1 MCILVFFFFSSRRRH
16 TRCAL
21 VTGVQT
27 CALPIYWVKPPEDV
41 SVVPIEPNPPG
52 RPGCGQVR
60 RQFDPHCERTDGTV
74 LADSDHG
81 FCRNDRPDYND
92 VAAGLPDALGY
103 DRTAIETASCNATDH
118 EWVEGEIGRASCRER
133 VCQYV

>member
-1 MCILVFFFFSSRRRH
+1 MIRRPPRSTRTDTLFPYTTLFRSCVSFSGC
-16 TRCAL
+16 TFD
-21 VTGVQT
+21 
-27 CALPIYWVKPPEDV
+27 WVKPPEDV

-103 DRTAIETASCNATDH
+103 DRTALETASCNATAH
-118 EWVEGEIGRASCRER
+118 EWVEGDWGPVSEIGG
-133 VCQYV
+133 